1 MLLKTASLISQV
13 SSSAKL
19 ITGGG
24 NGLSVCEEGAQEGA
38 REARLNS
45 STEPVTCKSPLTLNR
60 PYLSAEE
67 LFDKISSWL
76 Q

>member
-1 MLLKTASLISQV
+1 MSSLCQYNKQKNKQTKNRSWSVLLKTASLISQV

-45 STEPVTCKSPLTLNR
+45 
-60 PYLSAEE
+60 
-67 LFDKISSWL
+67 
-76 Q
+76 